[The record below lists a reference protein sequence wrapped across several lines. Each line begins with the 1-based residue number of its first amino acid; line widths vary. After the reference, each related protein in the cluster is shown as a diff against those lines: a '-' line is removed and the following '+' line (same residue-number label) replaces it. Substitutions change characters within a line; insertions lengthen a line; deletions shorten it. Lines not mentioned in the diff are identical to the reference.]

1 MVAYFIRN
9 FQRLITNEIDDSS
22 HTTKIHTNYCN
33 WHLLRIS
40 LSSGLTG
47 FFLVTQTHLPNNSD
61 SSLQLVMAAKT
72 FAKELEHNNC
82 LVKLARGRLDCI
94 ELILKKA
101 FKKAYKNDL
110 NAVNGTR
117 ASPIKEHHLVQTAFK
132 SDKIF
137 SLFLYYLLNH
147 FCLQFTLTWW
157 SPQLEQE
164 STHFVSL
171 TVQHFLSVRL
181 ANQFSNAR

>member
-1 MVAYFIRN
+1 
-9 FQRLITNEIDDSS
+9 
-22 HTTKIHTNYCN
+22 
-33 WHLLRIS
+33 
-40 LSSGLTG
+40 
-47 FFLVTQTHLPNNSD
+47 
-61 SSLQLVMAAKT
+61 MAAKT
-72 FAKELEHNNC
+72 LAKELENNNC

-137 SLFLYYLLNH
+137 SPFLLAEPFLFTFYSYLMKSSIPATATFRFSYRTTLS
-147 FCLQFTLTWW
+147 QFVYNWQT
-157 SPQLEQE
+157 
-164 STHFVSL
+164 STVIFKEL
-171 TVQHFLSVRL
+171 L
-181 ANQFSNAR
+181 